1 MNRFID
7 INCDMGESYGAYTL
21 GCDSDLMPLITS
33 ANIACGFHAGDP
45 VVMYNTVQLAKK
57 CNVAI
62 GAHPGFPDLNGF
74 GRRNMNLSYTEIF
87 SSVLYQI
94 GALTACCNAA
104 GVKLNHVKPHGALYN
119 MAAKDIKIASAIADA
134 IKVVDNSLVF
144 VGQANSAMITAAANC
159 KLQYAN
165 EVFADRAYN
174 ADSSLVS
181 RTLSGAVIHDT
192 DIIASRII
200 NLATTGK
207 IRTIDGS
214 EISLIQ
220 STDLQTAALSV
231 CVHGDNPDALP
242 ALIALRKALAKNAIG
257 VRGISSSTT
266 AR

>member
-1 MNRFID
+1 MKKFID

-57 CNVAI
+57 HNIAI

-74 GRRNMNLSYTEIF
+74 GRRKMSLSYSEIF
-87 SSVLYQI
+87 SAVLYQI
-94 GALTACCNAA
+94 GALAACCTAA
-104 GVKLNHVKPHGALYN
+104 GVKLSHVKPHGALYN

-134 IKVVDNSLVF
+134 IKAVDDSLVF

-159 KLQYAN
+159 TLQYAN

-174 ADSSLVS
+174 ADSSLVA

-192 DIIASRII
+192 ELIASRII
-200 NLATTGK
+200 GLAVTGK
-207 IRTIDGS
+207 IRTIDGG
-214 EISLIQ
+214 EIALIQ
-220 STDLQTAALSV
+220 TTDLQTAALSV
-231 CVHGDNPDALP
+231 CIHGDNPDALP
-242 ALIALRKALAKNAIG
+242 ALIALRAELTKNAIG
-257 VRGISSSTT
+257 VRGISSSAT